1 MNATARKTS
10 ETGLLAEHY
19 LFSSFT
25 VQQQQKIGASSRL
38 LNIKSGETLF
48 HQGDKAKFFYLV
60 ISGQI
65 KLCLNSRDGNQKI
78 VEVVYPGQTF
88 AEAVAF
94 MTGHRYPVSAQAI
107 EDASLVVIPSLLYLE
122 QLADSNASCF
132 RLLGD
137 ISRRLHA
144 VNFDRNMVA
153 IDAAN
158 IESTQAESIG
168 VVANA
173 DTWLVSHQV
182 LDVLGQ
188 LMLHLLVTDN
198 ADRADDIAE
207 RTRRL
212 IGDDRKRFEL
222 MWLILGGIAGG
233 ARFRVGLRDSARRK
247 QQGDKCCSEGQF
259 AHVLLLKTRN
269 TS

>member
-10 ETGLLAEHY
+10 ETDLLAEHY

-38 LNIKSGETLF
+38 LSIKSGETLF

-107 EDASLVVIPSLLYLE
+107 EDASLVGIPSLLYLE

-132 RLLGD
+132 RLLGN

-144 VNFDRNMVA
+144 RLRE
-153 IDAAN
+153 
-158 IESTQAESIG
+158 IEMLTLE
-168 VVANA
+168 NA
-173 DTWLVSHQV
+173 THRLVRFLAHKTITE
-182 LDVLGQ
+182 DNRI
-188 LMLHLLVTDN
+188 HLNLS
-198 ADRADDIAE
+198 RQDIAA
-207 RTRRL
+207 RL
-212 IGDDRKRFEL
+212 SIKPETLSRIIRGLIDEGIISVDGKEITILNRKAMAEY
-222 MWLILGGIAGG
+222 
-233 ARFRVGLRDSARRK
+233 
-247 QQGDKCCSEGQF
+247 E
-259 AHVLLLKTRN
+259 
-269 TS
+269 

>member
-10 ETGLLAEHY
+10 ETDLLAEHY

-25 VQQQQKIGASSRL
+25 IQQQQKIGASSRL
-38 LNIKSGETLF
+38 LRIKSGETLF
-48 HQGDKAKFFYLV
+48 QQGDKAKFFYLV

-78 VEVVYPGQTF
+78 VEVAYPGQTF

-137 ISRRLHA
+137 ISRRLHS
-144 VNFDRNMVA
+144 RLRE
-153 IDAAN
+153 
-158 IESTQAESIG
+158 IEMLTLE
-168 VVANA
+168 NA
-173 DTWLVSHQV
+173 THRLVRFLAHKTITE
-182 LDVLGQ
+182 DNRI
-188 LMLHLLVTDN
+188 HLNLS
-198 ADRADDIAE
+198 RQDIAA
-207 RTRRL
+207 RL
-212 IGDDRKRFEL
+212 SIKPETLSRIIRGLIDEGIISVDGKEITILKRKAMAEY
-222 MWLILGGIAGG
+222 
-233 ARFRVGLRDSARRK
+233 
-247 QQGDKCCSEGQF
+247 E
-259 AHVLLLKTRN
+259 
-269 TS
+269 